1 MKLSSIIN
9 VLVLEQ
15 EAEASSHLMDLLAPE
30 RDIHLI
36 GPAPSADSL
45 HLISNLKPDVLFI
58 GSELTHRMAVTV
70 EPDVAPS
77 PLLVVT
83 GTTTSHAIRA
93 FELGAIDFLV
103 RPFSEQRLQ
112 ITLAR
117 LRAEVERRKKEASL
131 SAEHLLD
138 YADRRLA
145 ESTQAGAVQ
154 RVPIQF
160 GRRYRFINVLDIC
173 YVTARGAYVT
183 IKTATGQL
191 LNASDSISAMERRLP
206 PNLFLRINRSA
217 IVNSLFV
224 QEVVTGNRS
233 RKVFLKD
240 QSVFTVGTTY
250 RSRFNRFLKADG
262 PEQSGADR
270 PVASFDHFQS
280 FIAQAKASSSGTK

>member
-1 MKLSSIIN
+1 MKLSSVIN

-15 EAEASSHLMDLLAPE
+15 EAEAASHLMDLLAAE

-45 HLISNLKPDVLFI
+45 HLISSLKPDVLFI
-58 GSELTHRMAVTV
+58 GSELTSRMSAAPEAVMT
-70 EPDVAPS
+70 S

-83 GTTTSHAIRA
+83 GTTTTHAMRA
-93 FELGAIDFLV
+93 FELAAIDFLV
-103 RPFSEQRLQ
+103 KPFDRQRLQ

-138 YADRRLA
+138 YADKHLA
-145 ESTQAGAVQ
+145 ESPQAGVVH

-173 YVTARGAYVT
+173 SVTARGAYVT
-183 IKTATGQL
+183 IKTATGHL

-206 PNLFLRINRSA
+206 ANLFLRINRSA

-250 RSRFNRFLKADG
+250 KSRFNRFLKADG
-262 PEQSGADR
+262 PELAGGNKVA
-270 PVASFDHFQS
+270 ASFDHFQS
-280 FIAQAKASSSGTK
+280 FIAQAKASSSGSK

>member
-1 MKLSSIIN
+1 MKLSSVIN
-9 VLVLEQ
+9 ALVLEQ
-15 EAEASSHLMDLLAPE
+15 EPEASSRLMDLLAPE
-30 RDIHLI
+30 RDIHLL

-45 HLISNLKPDVLFI
+45 HLISSLKPDALFI
-58 GSELTHRMAVTV
+58 GSELTSRMST
-70 EPDVAPS
+70 APEAAMTS

-83 GTTTSHAIRA
+83 GTTTTHAMRA
-93 FELGAIDFLV
+93 FELAAIDFLV
-103 RPFSEQRLQ
+103 KPFDGQRVQ
-112 ITLAR
+112 ITLTR
-117 LRAEVERRKKEASL
+117 LRAEVERRKKEAAL

-138 YADRRLA
+138 YPDKHLA
-145 ESTQAGAVQ
+145 ESQSGVVQ

-183 IKTATGQL
+183 IKTATGHL

-206 PNLFLRINRSA
+206 ANLFLRINRSA

-250 RSRFNRFLKADG
+250 KSRFNRFLKADG
-262 PEQSGADR
+262 PELTGGNKVA
-270 PVASFDHFQS
+270 ASFDHFQS
-280 FIAQAKASSSGTK
+280 FIAQSKASGAK